1 MDRAKAGDDL
11 VTTDMDQTEGVVGC
25 QNEHRWIDIQVDERG
40 KEIRIEGIR
49 FILEKSSFID
59 IRKMADR
66 GAVVKVFMLSDGS
79 VMISEEIKNG

>member
-1 MDRAKAGDDL
+1 MNIG
-11 VTTDMDQTEGVVGC
+11 G
-25 QNEHRWIDIQVDERG
+25 IDIQVDERG

-49 FILEKSSFID
+49 FNIGGLHNL
-59 IRKMADR
+59 RKMADR